1 MPTTVRVT
9 WPANPAEEQVS
20 NYRLYQSVNGGSF
33 NFLTDKGT
41 STQHDILNPSP
52 GVYAFKVEA
61 QNLAGNSPQS
71 DPGSSPG
78 TPSKP
83 GTPTVT
89 VIVT

>member
-9 WPANPAEEQVS
+9 WSPNPAEEQVS
-20 NYRLYQSVNGGSF
+20 NYRLFQSVNGGTF

-41 STQHDILNPSP
+41 VTTHDILNPSP
-52 GVYAFKVEA
+52 GVYAYKVLA
-61 QNLAGNSPQS
+61 QNLAGDSPQS
-71 DPGSSPG
+71 DPGSSPAV
-78 TPSKP
+78 PSKP